1 MALLVWHPSPQWPFN
16 ERSKSAAVSLQIAAE
31 PWGLPFVM
39 DSPCSRVTGSNPP
52 EQVGFR
58 ARYEFVDEKEWS
70 DRPNARD
77 CDEFL
82 EGYGGE
88 SNWMAKKFAPKTIP
102 KINTY
107 VDCIWIIGRFPHM
120 ARTFDRIY
128 LKIEEFH
135 MKGVGLR
142 LEIREG
148 ASSTS
153 DRLLLLFDSQTR
165 DQVQHKQPRHG
176 FATTS
181 STPAFYIRLRGYLMG
196 SSGLEIVYTQF
207 YRWATALCPGVGEF
221 HCDNAR
227 CIKATLRC
235 DGTNHCGDGSDEHC
249 QRPISDFK
257 QPDTDVSGLIALV
270 IGVCGLILLII
281 STTAV
286 MGRFY
291 RRRLAAQLNGTDL
304 SAPTPYSDPT
314 GPSIQTVGERRFYV
328 VPESQISVIEAPP
341 SYDDALK
348 HPPVPSSRTSAFL
361 NRAYVNSASE
371 VRQWGANA
379 VRWGYE
385 AANLGSVECRRLES

>member
-1 MALLVWHPSPQWPFN
+1 
-16 ERSKSAAVSLQIAAE
+16 
-31 PWGLPFVM
+31 
-39 DSPCSRVTGSNPP
+39 
-52 EQVGFR
+52 VGFR

-88 SNWMAKKFAPKTIP
+88 IKLDGNQQL
-102 KINTY
+102 INTY

-181 STPAFYIRLRGYLMG
+181 SSPAFYIRLRGYLMG

-207 YRWATALCPGVGEF
+207 YRWATALCPGIGEF

-227 CIKATLRC
+227 CIKVPSSRASAFLNRAYVNSASEERMARSPTQDVPPRDPEIDDVGDPSSDDASGEQRSESRASLASTLRE
-235 DGTNHCGDGSDEHC
+235 GGD
-249 QRPISDFK
+249 
-257 QPDTDVSGLIALV
+257 QP
-270 IGVCGLILLII
+270 
-281 STTAV
+281 TT
-286 MGRFY
+286 
-291 RRRLAAQLNGTDL
+291 
-304 SAPTPYSDPT
+304 SATPYPADPAA
-314 GPSIQTVGERRFYV
+314 PSIQTVGERRFYV

-348 HPPVPSSRTSAFL
+348 HPPVPSSRASAFL

-371 VRQWGANA
+371 ERMARSPTQDVPPRDPEIDDVGDPRGDDASGEQRSESRASLASTVREGGDQPTTSGTSP
-379 VRWGYE
+379 
-385 AANLGSVECRRLES
+385 NLQRKDDESWV